1 MLVTA
6 SGIGEHD
13 ARARFD
19 ACFRAHYADVLAY
32 GLRRLGDRAAADDVA
47 SETFV
52 VAWRHRHALPDEV
65 LPWLFAVA
73 RRVLLNERRAARR
86 RERLDARLGGERS
99 VTASDPAD
107 IVSERAAI
115 LAALG
120 RLSEPEREALR
131 LAAWEGLGRDQ
142 AAAALGCS
150 RDAYAIRLY
159 RARRRL
165 ARYLA
170 ADPSP
175 NRQPKP
181 PRAAE
186 IAEDHAP

>member
-1 MLVTA
+1 MRVKA
-6 SGIGEHD
+6 SGIGDHE
-13 ARARFD
+13 ARVRFD

-52 VAWRHRHALPDEV
+52 VAWRHRDALPDEV
-65 LPWLFAVA
+65 LPWLYGVA
-73 RRVLLNERRAARR
+73 RRVMLNERRAARR

-99 VTASDPAD
+99 VSAGDPAD
-107 IVSERAAI
+107 IVSERAVI

-120 RLSEPEREALR
+120 RLSEPEREAVR

-150 RDAYAIRLY
+150 GNAYAIRLY

-170 ADPSP
+170 ADPLP
-175 NRQPKP
+175 NRQPRP

-186 IAEDHAP
+186 TAEDNAP

>member
-1 MLVTA
+1 MHVAA
-6 SGIGEHD
+6 SDIDEQE

-52 VAWRHRHALPDEV
+52 VAWRHRDALPDEV
-65 LPWLFAVA
+65 LPWLFGVA

-99 VTASDPAD
+99 VSAGDPAE

-120 RLSEPEREALR
+120 RLSEPDREALR
-131 LAAWEGLGRDQ
+131 LVAWEGLGRAD
-142 AAAALGCS
+142 AAAVLGCS
-150 RDAYAIRLY
+150 RGAYAIRLY

-165 ARYLA
+165 ARHLA
-170 ADPSP
+170 ADPTP
-175 NRQPKP
+175 DRQPRP

-186 IAEDHAP
+186 IAEDGAP

>member
-6 SGIGEHD
+6 SGIGEHE

-52 VAWRHRHALPDEV
+52 VAWRHRNTLPDEA
-65 LPWLFAVA
+65 LPWLYGVA

-86 RERLDARLGGERS
+86 RERLDARLGGECS
-99 VTASDPAD
+99 VSAGDPAD
-107 IVSERAAI
+107 IVSERATI

-131 LAAWEGLGRDQ
+131 LAAWEGLSRDR
-142 AAAALGCS
+142 AAAVLGCS
-150 RDAYAIRLY
+150 RNAYAIRLY

-165 ARYLA
+165 ARHLA

-175 NRQPKP
+175 NRQPRP

-186 IAEDHAP
+186 IAQDNAS

>member
-1 MLVTA
+1 MHVAA
-6 SGIGEHD
+6 SGIGEHE

-52 VAWRHRHALPDEV
+52 VAWRNRDALPDEV
-65 LPWLFAVA
+65 LPWLYAVA
-73 RRVLLNERRAARR
+73 RPQLLNERRAARR

-99 VTASDPAD
+99 VAAGDPAD

-115 LAALG
+115 LSALA
-120 RLSEPEREALR
+120 RLSEPDREALR
-131 LAAWEGLGRDQ
+131 LVAWEGLGRDQ
-142 AAAALGCS
+142 AAAVLGCS
-150 RDAYAIRLY
+150 RNAYAIRLY

-165 ARYLA
+165 AKHLA
-170 ADPSP
+170 ADPALS
-175 NRQPKP
+175 RQPKP
-181 PRAAE
+181 PRSAE
-186 IAEDHAP
+186 IVEDNTP

>member
-1 MLVTA
+1 MFVPA
-6 SGIGEHD
+6 SDIGEHE

-19 ACFRAHYADVLAY
+19 ECFRAHYADVLAY
-32 GLRRLGDRAAADDVA
+32 GLRRLGDRAAAADVA

-52 VAWRHRHALPDEV
+52 VAWRHRDALPDEV
-65 LPWLFAVA
+65 LPWLFGVA
-73 RRVLLNERRAARR
+73 RHVLLNERRAARR
-86 RERLDARLGGERS
+86 RERLDARLGGERRVS
-99 VTASDPAD
+99 ADDPAD
-107 IVSERAAI
+107 IVAERAAI
-115 LAALG
+115 LAAFG

-131 LAAWEGLGRDQ
+131 LVAWDGLGRDQ

-150 RDAYAIRLY
+150 RNAYAIRLY

-165 ARYLA
+165 ARYQA

-175 NRQPKP
+175 NVQPRP

-186 IAEDHAP
+186 IAEDNPS

>member
-1 MLVTA
+1 MLVP
-6 SGIGEHD
+6 E
-13 ARARFD
+13 
-19 ACFRAHYADVLAY
+19 
-32 GLRRLGDRAAADDVA
+32 
-47 SETFV
+47 
-52 VAWRHRHALPDEV
+52 EV
-65 LPWLFAVA
+65 LPWLLAVA
-73 RRVLLNERRAARR
+73 RRVLLNHRRAARR

-99 VTASDPAD
+99 ASAGDPAD

-115 LAALG
+115 LTALG

-131 LAAWEGLGRDQ
+131 LAAWEGLGREQ
-142 AAAALGCS
+142 AAAVLGCS

-175 NRQPKP
+175 ARQPKP

-186 IAEDHAP
+186 IAEDNAP